1 MTFIYVLFF
10 NSSTNH
16 GESNINLKPVTNY
29 GLYIC
34 EEDGEVDRDF
44 PCLDPKESVAK
55 FGFTCLGLVEHKE
68 NLKSVSFPDES
79 QNMAFTD
86 KSNRTRTTS
95 EKSKADENRQ
105 KNDLLAMDEHNK
117 RMEAPLYQS
126 FRVFMIN
133 KVRPKVEV
141 NLGISGE
148 RIEIDPVQQKSSK
161 LMPFKQKA
169 VSHHMDT
176 IAWCEITDIKSSRST
191 FKIVYNAG
199 FNANHNVD
207 AVFTGNCKYYC

>member
-1 MTFIYVLFF
+1 M
-10 NSSTNH
+10 
-16 GESNINLKPVTNY
+16 
-29 GLYIC
+29 
-34 EEDGEVDRDF
+34 
-44 PCLDPKESVAK
+44 
-55 FGFTCLGLVEHKE
+55 
-68 NLKSVSFPDES
+68 KSVSFPDDS
-79 QNMAFTD
+79 QNASFAE
-86 KSNRTRTTS
+86 KSGRMRTTS

-126 FRVFMIN
+126 YRVFMTN

-191 FKIVYNAG
+191 FKIVYNSNFGAS
-199 FNANHNVD
+199 HNGD
-207 AVFTGNCKYYC
+207 TTFYGNCKYCINIHKYVNFVFTFAKQMSFQKYSLA

>member
-1 MTFIYVLFF
+1 M
-10 NSSTNH
+10 
-16 GESNINLKPVTNY
+16 
-29 GLYIC
+29 YIC
-34 EEDGEVDRDF
+34 EEDGEVDGDF

-68 NLKSVSFPDES
+68 TLKSVTFPDEG
-79 QNMAFTD
+79 QNTSSTD
-86 KSNRTRTTS
+86 KLGRMRTTS

-126 FRVFMIN
+126 YRVFMVN
-133 KVRPKVEV
+133 KVRPRVEV

-161 LMPFKQKA
+161 LIPFKQKA

-191 FKIVYNAG
+191 FKIVYNSNFGVNFNGDTG
-199 FNANHNVD
+199 FS
-207 AVFTGNCKYYC
+207 GNCKCRTNIDFVS